1 MNIEAQ
7 KVRLIEHIVQVDDP
21 SVIDQI
27 NAILEQGEHD
37 FYDEL
42 TDEQRTS
49 VRQGLA
55 QVASDE
61 TIPHTEV
68 KKLYQQRP
76 ALCIVFSMGRL
87 SLTAQ

>member
-1 MNIEAQ
+1 MAMNIEAQ
-7 KVRLIEHIVQVDDP
+7 KVRLIERIVQVDDP

-55 QVASDE
+55 QVISGEIISHA
-61 TIPHTEV
+61 EV
-68 KKLYQQRP
+68 KKLYQRW
-76 ALCIVFSMGRL
+76 L
-87 SLTAQ
+87 